1 MDQSTRAA
9 VIEENRNHP
18 TDTGSPEVQIAVL
31 TARINELTEHFR
43 RHKHDQAGRRGLL
56 KLVGKRRRLLN
67 YLSQED
73 VNRYRTLINRLGLRR

>member
-1 MDQSTRAA
+1 MDLSNFGIDVAYA
-9 VIEENRNHP
+9 Y
-18 TDTGSPEVQIAVL
+18 GSSDIGCSIQIL

-67 YLSQED
+67 YLSRED